1 MRKLDTSC
9 RFMLGDN
16 SGALFPDFYADNYIQ
31 VKDFRV
37 WNQAL
42 NQKEIRFNHFSGVTK
57 HTVNLAA
64 YYKFTPLSY
73 KDQVS
78 TLFQPQSTYLNFDY
92 FMSWELITDAADD

>member
-1 MRKLDTSC
+1 MRKLDTLCKFKIGDSSGYSFP
-9 RFMLGDN
+9 RFYTDH
-16 SGALFPDFYADNYIQ
+16 YIK

-42 NQKEIRFNHFSGVTK
+42 NQKEIRFNQFSGVTK

-73 KDQVS
+73 TDQVS
-78 TLFQPQSTYLNFDY
+78 TFFQPQSTYLNFLS
-92 FMSWELITDAADD
+92 FMSWELITDVDD